1 MADRVLENH
10 LEQSSSRRDVTE
22 DLPRRCR
29 WSTSVTYGGPL
40 DGAGERES
48 TPCDALGGEE
58 CWPLNCSHMCT
69 AVCIVGVERAFAAVK
84 MMVATL
90 CSALDAYSM
99 LRVLSGMGPCGVGG
113 SVGSMRG
120 SNMGSECRAP
130 CFSVVYV
137 RRVPR

>member
-1 MADRVLENH
+1 MPVSLVDER
-10 LEQSSSRRDVTE
+10 
-22 DLPRRCR
+22 
-29 WSTSVTYGGPL
+29 YGGPL

-58 CWPLNCSHMCT
+58 CWALNCSHMCT
-69 AVCIVGVERAFAAVK
+69 AVCIVGVERAFAGVK

-90 CSALDAYSM
+90 CSALDAY
-99 LRVLSGMGPCGVGG
+99 VACAEWYVGPCGVGG

-120 SNMGSECRAP
+120 SNMGSECRTP
-130 CFSVVYV
+130 CCSVVYV